1 MSRAAW
7 PLLLCLLGSFQVS
20 AQAGSLPAAAGVRAS
35 TWPPKALSNVEVSSR
50 VTRSDDTGNF
60 SYALTIANPSS
71 NVLPVD
77 FVEVDVSLPHGR
89 TAPDDFVPAS
99 DATFDDPFRPFRNGP
114 AVPGGYDRPVDF
126 MRRVARQDLL
136 RVGLSSPPGWHSWL
150 SLSPPESP
158 IGLRPVAGWGHETY
172 EGPTEG
178 IRPGASMSGFRIE
191 SSLPPGIRVVLL
203 RPSFDDLE
211 ALYTIPEEWRT
222 SSEDSDSMIEEK
234 NRRVATL
241 SATAVTL
248 APTPP
253 PGWGLVSIAEG
264 VVALVDEAGAAGW
277 YPDPSIASGL
287 RHDAES
293 LVALAN
299 DRNRA
304 KLLAALAAFAAKVRA
319 LPASRI
325 RPEAADLLA
334 LNADFLAGRV
344 EHELPPPA
352 SLGLTSGR
360 DWRSVDEKVSLR
372 TT

>member
-1 MSRAAW
+1 MIEALTGLEGRRAAW

-20 AQAGSLPAAAGVRAS
+20 AQGGALPSAAGVRAS
-35 TWPPKALSNVEVSSR
+35 TWPPKALSDVEVSSR
-50 VTRSDDTGNF
+50 ATRSADRRVF

-77 FVEVDVSLPHGR
+77 FVEVDVSVPPGR
-89 TAPDDFVPAS
+89 TAPNDFVPGP
-99 DATFDDPFRPFRNGP
+99 DATFDDPFRPFRKGP
-114 AVPGGYDRPVDF
+114 AAPGGYDRPVDF
-126 MRRVARQDLL
+126 MRRVAGQDLL

-172 EGPTEG
+172 AGPTEG

-211 ALYTIPEEWRT
+211 ALYNIPHEWRT
-222 SSEDSDSMIEEK
+222 SSEDSDTEIEEK
-234 NRRVATL
+234 DRRIAKL
-241 SATAVTL
+241 SSTAVTL

-264 VVALVDEAGAAGW
+264 IVALVDEAGAAGW
-277 YPDPSIASGL
+277 HPDPSVATGL

-299 DRNRA
+299 ARNRDE
-304 KLLAALAAFAAKVRA
+304 LLAAITAFAAKVRA

-325 RPEAADLLA
+325 RPEAADLFA
-334 LNADFLAGRV
+334 LNADFLADRV
-344 EHELPPPA
+344 EHGLPPPPP
-352 SLGLTSGR
+352 SR
-360 DWRSVDEKVSLR
+360 
-372 TT
+372 